1 MKKSRNVMWIIAINA
16 TWIGSL
22 AGVLVS
28 KQESAQALGSLGHSI
43 QYLLPVVLTT
53 SVLPL
58 LISFFGIYRL
68 LKSGPETA
76 KE

>member
-1 MKKSRNVMWIIAINA
+1 MKKSHNVMWIIAINV

-28 KQESAQALGSLGHSI
+28 KQESAQALGSLSHSI
-43 QYLLPVVLTT
+43 QHLLPVVLTT

-58 LISFFGIYRL
+58 LISFYGIFRL
-68 LKSGPETA
+68 LKTGAETGQ
-76 KE
+76 E